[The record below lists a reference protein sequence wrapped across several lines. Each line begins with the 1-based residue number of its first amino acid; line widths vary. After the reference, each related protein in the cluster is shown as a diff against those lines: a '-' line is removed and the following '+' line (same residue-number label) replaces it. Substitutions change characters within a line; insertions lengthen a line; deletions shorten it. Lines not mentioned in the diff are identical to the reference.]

1 MTNWSLFVA
10 GLARAVSIAAMVLAL
25 LSSALAQESGAGA
38 PPAAATTQPATTSAA
53 DKPASPETAAP
64 AASAAAR
71 EPPAEAWITVGDW
84 QFYNTSF
91 RGLVILFVLA
101 ILIESA
107 LAVIFNWRLFLQ
119 LFYGRGVKTLVMIV
133 VSALVVWAFNV
144 DVIDTMMAAYG
155 VKPEGGGQ
163 GAVAFWLTALILAG
177 GSAGVYRILVALG
190 YRQPKTAEEAVEKP
204 AKGKAWIAVRT
215 ERKAAVGPI
224 AVKIKEIGEAT
235 DASPLPL
242 AGMIGNGGFWRRVAA
257 VFVLARPRFPP
268 AGGYAGRPG
277 KENRIEVTAKNAAG
291 EEIGA
296 GLNGTYTFA
305 DGAIIDFVTTL

>member
-1 MTNWSLFVA
+1 MTSRSPFVA
-10 GLARAVSIAAMVLAL
+10 ALARVVSIAVIAPAL
-25 LSSALAQESGAGA
+25 LL
-38 PPAAATTQPATTSAA
+38 PAAAQDAGGG
-53 DKPASPETAAP
+53 AAP
-64 AASAAAR
+64 AAEA
-71 EPPAEAWITVGDW
+71 PPADAWITAGDW

-155 VKPEGGGQ
+155 IKPEDGGQ

-190 YRQPKTAEEAVEKP
+190 YRQPRTPEEAVEKP
-204 AKGKAWIAVRT
+204 PKGKAWIAVRT

-224 AVKIKEIGEAT
+224 EVRIRELGDAT
-235 DASPLPL
+235 DKSPLPL
-242 AGMIGNGGFWRRVAA
+242 AGTIGNGGFWRRVAA
-257 VFVLARPRFPP
+257 VFILDRTRFPP
-268 AGGYAGRPG
+268 AGGYDVRPG
-277 KENRIEVTAKNAAG
+277 KEYRIEVTGRNAAG
-291 EEIGA
+291 EGISA
-296 GLNGTYTFA
+296 SMNDTYTFA

>member
-1 MTNWSLFVA
+1 MTSRSLFVA
-10 GLARAVSIAAMVLAL
+10 GLARAVSTAAMVPVLV
-25 LSSALAQESGAGA
+25 SSAIAEESGA
-38 PPAAATTQPATTSAA
+38 
-53 DKPASPETAAP
+53 AP
-64 AASAAAR
+64 A
-71 EPPAEAWITVGDW
+71 PPAEAWITAGDW

-133 VSALVVWAFNV
+133 VSALVVWAFHV
-144 DVIDTMMAAYG
+144 DVIDTMMAEYG
-155 VKPEGGGQ
+155 IKPEDGGQ

-190 YRQPKTAEEAVEKP
+190 YRQPKRPEEVVEKP

-224 AVKIKEIGEAT
+224 AVRIKEIGEAT
-235 DASPLPL
+235 DTSPLPL

-257 VFVLARPRFPP
+257 VFILDRTRFPP
-268 AGGYAGRPG
+268 AGGYDVRPG
-277 KENRIEVTAKNAAG
+277 MEYRLEITGKTANGEAIAASM
-291 EEIGA
+291 
-296 GLNGTYTFA
+296 NGTYTFA